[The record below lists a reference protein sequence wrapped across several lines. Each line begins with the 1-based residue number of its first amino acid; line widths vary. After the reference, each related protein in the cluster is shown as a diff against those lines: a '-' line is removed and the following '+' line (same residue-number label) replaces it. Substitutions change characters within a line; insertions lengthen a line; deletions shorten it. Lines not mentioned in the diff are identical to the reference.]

1 MARKLFLALLVI
13 ALFMGTAF
21 AQTTGLSQTMDL
33 KSGFNFVSFTVKP
46 NFSAADFKNRNAAIQ
61 EVYSFSA
68 TSGSFLSVSEGTL
81 INLAAGKG
89 YIVKTSAQT
98 VLNITGDAIQSVGT
112 LNLKAGFNLI
122 GISKTLT
129 GSKFSDLIRSYSVVR
144 ALYRYSS
151 ASGSFI
157 QVMKGASG
165 LADLL
170 DGIDPA
176 FTAGQAYFMNVETD
190 TTLNYDNGSMEMSG
204 GTSSTV
210 IPAITGLSYD
220 AASNKLRWEPVISA
234 NAGTLM
240 YQYSVKIDGIS
251 YSSGSFNELAIPA
264 AVLAGRHTAQVAAM
278 LSTPVTQFGPWAP
291 EPAYSFTTG
300 GSPASLRAP
309 VITYDGATKLLS
321 WEPVPPP
328 ATGSVVEYKIL
339 VDGIEKMMWAQTSLN
354 LGTTNIV
361 SDFSVNHTLSVKA
374 VVYSLDLT
382 SEASNVVN
390 TLSTTALPVITGLR
404 YDAAANKLTWIKPE
418 GTRYFYYTVKIDNGS
433 TYEAYSMNELM
444 LTNIIPALTAGIHKF
459 QVAAKEM
466 GTTSVSGPW
475 SAELSFT
482 VGSAPAG
489 TLEVTFSPIGGT
501 YPNANLDVN
510 LTARPSTAF
519 VWYTN
524 DGTDPRTSPTVITAT
539 IAGYPVRVIVT
550 AGRTNYTIKAV
561 ATLNGQFSE
570 VVSNTYSANGA
581 GTTEVSI
588 HMPLIAPMDVSTLS
602 GSDSVTLTLDPA
614 DYAIYN
620 TLKIKY
626 TIDGTVPTLSS
637 PEYHTGMPLYVPAG
651 LTLFTIKAIATNGTR
666 ISPVS
671 SKTYT
676 ITGGTTTLPFPAIE
690 ASTIIY
696 DPGTRR
702 LAWQAPNGIPKQFF
716 VTSCTITNNMGGM
729 TENSMI
735 PMGMGYMDV
744 PAGGTWDSATKISVA
759 LKIKAADT
767 EAALHSGD
775 PAQILTG
782 PETVKNDI
790 AFGGGTPP
798 ALPMITGLGFDT
810 TENKLKWARP
820 SGTAYYYYTVRIDN
834 STTAEAYSMNELM
847 LSNIMPALTAGTHRF
862 QVAAKEMG
870 MSSTLGPWSAEF
882 SFTIGG
888 TTSGTVANPVTDLTP
903 GNYDGTRSVSLTC
916 TTPASVIKY
925 TVSRIVG
932 TEPSDPKVNGTI
944 FVAANPIP
952 LSANSYLKI
961 RFYAYAAGMQD
972 SPVLEAVYNT
982 APVVRPAAP
991 TGFVY
996 DAASKKLKWNPITA
1010 PAGGTVFY
1018 YLSLNSGT
1026 FTLVNA
1032 TEYDMTG
1039 RPAGSAELYAKIF
1052 ESTGVNKDSF
1062 PTSVTYPASAPS
1074 VK

>member
-13 ALFMGTAF
+13 ALFTGMAF

-46 NFSAADFKNRNAAIQ
+46 NFSAADFKNRNTSIQ

-89 YIVKTSAQT
+89 YIVKASAPA
-98 VLNITGDAIQSVGT
+98 VLTITGEAIQTVGT

-122 GISKTLT
+122 GISKPLT

-144 ALYRYSS
+144 ALYRYSA

-165 LADLL
+165 IADLL

-190 TTLNYDNGSMEMSG
+190 TTLNYDNGSMVMPG
-204 GTSSTV
+204 GSTALTLQAPV
-210 IPAITGLSYD
+210 ISYD
-220 AASNKLRWEPVISA
+220 ATTRI
-234 NAGTLM
+234 
-240 YQYSVKIDGIS
+240 
-251 YSSGSFNELAIPA
+251 
-264 AVLAGRHTAQVAAM
+264 
-278 LSTPVTQFGPWAP
+278 LSWQPVTPP
-291 EPAYSFTTG
+291 
-300 GSPASLRAP
+300 
-309 VITYDGATKLLS
+309 KLD
-321 WEPVPPP
+321 
-328 ATGSVVEYKIL
+328 SVVEYKI
-339 VDGIEKMMWAQTSLN
+339 VVNGIEKMMWAQTSLN

-361 SDFSVNHTLSVKA
+361 DFSTDQTVTVKA

-382 SEASNVVN
+382 SAPSNSISIRGGS
-390 TLSTTALPVITGLR
+390 STTLPAVVGLR
-404 YDAAANKLTWIKPE
+404 YDASGNKLTWTAAT
-418 GTRYFYYTVKIDNGS
+418 GAYYYYIVKIDGQ
-433 TYEAYSMNELM
+433 TYDAYSMNEFM
-444 LTNIIPALTAGIHKF
+444 LSNAVPAIAAGSHTA
-459 QVAAKEM
+459 QVAVKEM
-466 GTTSVSGPW
+466 GTSTSTGPW
-475 SAELSFT
+475 SPEPALAFTTGSTAASTLEVTFNPKGGSFPNAELSVTITPVPAEAKVFFT
-482 VGSAPAG
+482 IDGTIPVTDPTAVPGPKTLRIPAG
-489 TLEVTFSPIGGT
+489 RSNYKIMAMAHLNGQNSRVAEQIYNTTGGTAAATLEVTFSPVGGT

-510 LTARPSTAF
+510 LTARPSNAF

-561 ATLNGQFSE
+561 ATLNGQFSD

-626 TIDGTVPTLSS
+626 TIDGSVPTLSS
-637 PEYHTGMPLYVPAG
+637 PEYYAGTQLFIPTG
-651 LTLFTIKAIATNGTR
+651 LTQFTVKAIATNGVR

-676 ITGGTTTLPFPAIE
+676 ITGGTTTVTVPPVSNIM
-690 ASTIIY
+690 Y

-702 LAWQAPNGIPKQFF
+702 VVWTVPNGLPKPYY
-716 VTSCTITNNMGGM
+716 VSSCELTSNNGAMEFNG
-729 TENSMI
+729 MI
-735 PMGMGYMDV
+735 PMGSNFMNV
-744 PAGGTWDSATKISVA
+744 PTGLSWDTATTVTAKVKLI
-759 LKIKAADT
+759 LADT
-767 EAALHSGD
+767 QDNLHN
-775 PAQILTG
+775 PATTVSG
-782 PETVKNDI
+782 PETTSEPLAI
-790 AFGGGTPP
+790 GGGTAPT
-798 ALPMITGLGFDT
+798 LPVITGLGYDQAG
-810 TENKLKWARP
+810 NKLTWARP
-820 SGTAYYYYTVRIDN
+820 AGTTYYYYTVRFDN
-834 STTAEAYSMNELM
+834 SVTAEAYSMNELM
-847 LSNIMPALTAGTHRF
+847 LSNITPALTAGTHRF

-870 MSSTLGPWSAEF
+870 MGTTLGPWSAEF

-888 TTSGTVANPVTDLTP
+888 ATAGTVANPVTDVAP
-903 GNYDGTRSVSLTC
+903 GNYNIAKSVSLTC

-925 TVSRIVG
+925 TVSTAAG
-932 TEPSDPKVNGTI
+932 TEPLDPKVNGTI

-952 LSANSYLKI
+952 LPANTYLKI
-961 RFYAYAAGMQD
+961 KFYAYAAGMQD
-972 SPVLEAVYNT
+972 STVLEAVYNSS
-982 APVVRPAAP
+982 AVVRPAAP

-1026 FTLVNA
+1026 FSLVNA

-1039 RPAGSAELYAKIF
+1039 LPAGRADLYAKIF
-1052 ESTGVNKDSF
+1052 DTTGNNDTLT
-1062 PTSVTYPASAPS
+1062 TSVSYPASAPA